1 MYIAS
6 KWDYQGLSV
15 ESAAELYQS
24 QVLFIL
30 RRAVLS
36 AAGAFYPPE
45 SCFITRRSLISA
57 GEPIY
62 PPQKPFIRRR
72 AVLSPAEALYPP
84 ENRFLSAAGAF
95 YPPENRFIGL
105 RNGLSVGGHLPASKP
120 ASLFRTPLYHLRAAI
135 INITIQKKGL
145 DSPHGRDSVLPL
157 TYNVTLN

>member
-36 AAGAFYPPE
+36 AAEAFYPPE
-45 SCFITRRSLISA
+45 SCFITRRSFLSA

-72 AVLSPAEALYPP
+72 TD
-84 ENRFLSAAGAF
+84 LSAAEAF
-95 YPPENRFIGL
+95 YPPENRFIRRRTDLSASETVYLSGDIYPLQNRL
-105 RNGLSVGGHLPASKP
+105 RSSERRYTTLELQLSYYY
-120 ASLFRTPLYHLRAAI
+120 T
-135 INITIQKKGL
+135 KKGL
-145 DSPHGRDSVLPL
+145 GFTSWKRFSPALDV
-157 TYNVTLN
+157 